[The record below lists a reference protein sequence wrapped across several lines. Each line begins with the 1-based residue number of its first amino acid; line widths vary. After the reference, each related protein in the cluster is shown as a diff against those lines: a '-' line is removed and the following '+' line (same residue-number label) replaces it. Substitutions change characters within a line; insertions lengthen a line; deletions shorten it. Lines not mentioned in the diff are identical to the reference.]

1 MKFFRKAIIFIA
13 VLVCAGFAYWYFEVK
28 RGREKEEERQ
38 KEALLFESTE
48 TTVEK
53 LVIKGEDRP
62 EIVMER
68 VAKGE
73 DAEEGT
79 VSEWVITSPIETRG
93 DGHAAEAII
102 SVIKEGKREEV
113 VWESLEQEKEY
124 GLEEPRQHLRFYYE
138 GDSSTYGI
146 DFGIENLDK
155 KKVFAK
161 VAGMDKIFSVPVEF
175 RAAVIKSLFDVR
187 DKTLAH
193 FKSEDVEKVSYLS
206 ASGAFMLAREG
217 EEWYLLPE
225 RVKASKIRV
234 ELYTGTFTY
243 GNFVEVEEEKGE
255 NLEKYGLD
263 KPRMIVN
270 LRMKDESNYMFIV
283 GNSVKAGDTEYFYA
297 TRSTDGLVFQV
308 KPDVVNGLA
317 KSAFELK
324 DRRIFEFED
333 AEVSAITLK
342 GKDLSFPL
350 IREDD
355 EWKFQDT
362 GEKIEREY
370 MVDSIL
376 RGIKNSEYEVIE
388 PVKRE
393 DEIWGKTGIE
403 NPVYEVEFTF
413 NSGRSPL
420 TVQMTGMNEETSML
434 WMTADYGDTAYYT
447 SGYFMANFPK
457 KRDDL
462 LEWEM

>member
-1 MKFFRKAIIFIA
+1 MKFFRKAIVLIA
-13 VLVCAGFAYWYFEVK
+13 VLACAGFAYWYFEVK
-28 RGREKEEERQ
+28 RGREKEEEKQ

-48 TTVEK
+48 RTVEK
-53 LVIKGEDRP
+53 LVIKGEDKP

-73 DAEEGT
+73 DA
-79 VSEWVITSPIETRG
+79 VWIITSPVETRG
-93 DGHAAEAII
+93 DGYAAEAII
-102 SVIKEGKREEV
+102 SMIKEGKREEV
-113 VWESLEQEKEY
+113 VWESLEKEKEY
-124 GLEEPRQHLRFYYE
+124 GLEEPRQYLRFYYK
-138 GDSSTYGI
+138 GDSETHGI
-146 DFGIENLDK
+146 DFGIENLDR

-161 VAGMDKIFSVPVEF
+161 VAGRDKIFSVPVEF
-175 RAAVIKSLFDVR
+175 RAAVIKSLFDMR

-193 FKSEDVEKVSYLS
+193 FKSENVEKISYLS

-234 ELYTGTFTY
+234 ELYTGSFTY
-243 GNFVEVEEEKGE
+243 GNFVEVEEERGE

-283 GNSVKAGDTEYFYA
+283 GNSVSVGESEYYYA
-297 TRSTDGLVFQV
+297 TRSTDGMIFQV
-308 KPDVVNGLA
+308 KPDVVSGLA
-317 KSAFELK
+317 KNAFELR
-324 DRRIFEFED
+324 DRKIFDFED
-333 AEVSAITLK
+333 AEVSAITLNS
-342 GKDLSFPL
+342 KDISFPL

-370 MVDSIL
+370 MVDGIL

-393 DEIWGKTGIE
+393 DEIWEKTGIE
-403 NPVYEVEFTF
+403 NPVYEVIFTF
-413 NSGRSPL
+413 NSGRAPL
-420 TVQMTGMNEETSML
+420 TVQMTGMNEQTSML
-434 WMTADYGDTAYYT
+434 WITSDNGDTVYYT
-447 SGYFMANFPK
+447 SGYFMSNFPK